1 MKFAAIYSIVV
12 GTGMIGQWT
21 MSFISKQIPEL
32 VTEPIRIWFH
42 IAAELITAIML
53 IISGVGLLSSAAWSR
68 TLNLIAIGML
78 FYTCIVS
85 PGYFAQQGNW
95 AWLVMFSA
103 IILLGIISLVLC
115 YK

>member
-12 GTGMIGQWT
+12 GTGMIAQWT
-21 MSFISKQIPEL
+21 MSFLSKQIPEL
-32 VTEPIRIWFH
+32 ITEPIRIWFH
-42 IAAELITAIML
+42 IAAELITAAVL
-53 IISGVGLLSSAAWSR
+53 IISGIGLLKSAEWSR

-95 AWLVMFSA
+95 AWLVMFSI
-103 IILLGIISLVLC
+103 IILLGILSLVVSR
-115 YK
+115 